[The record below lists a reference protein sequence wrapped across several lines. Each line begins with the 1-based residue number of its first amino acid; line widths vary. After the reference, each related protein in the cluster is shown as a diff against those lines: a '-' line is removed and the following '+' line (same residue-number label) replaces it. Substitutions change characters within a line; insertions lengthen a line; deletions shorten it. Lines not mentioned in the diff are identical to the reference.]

1 MISNSG
7 LKKSACCSLPSWIK
21 KSDAPYIEI
30 LTNIDHL
37 SQANYILEQ
46 MGYQPKQPEDTQ
58 LKKSADPCPTR
69 IILAK
74 AKEWLDA
81 GDDFDQ

>member
-7 LKKSACCSLPSWIK
+7 LKKVGLLFSAIVDK

-37 SQANYILEQ
+37 TGKLYLGADGVSAEAAG
-46 MGYQPKQPEDTQ
+46 GYTA
-58 LKKSADPCPTR
+58 KKSADPCPTR